1 MTIYKKS
8 KVAKILRRVKIWG
21 LPLGI
26 ILMFSGSM
34 ITDLWGTSSKMTQR
48 YWYTVCTEEINN
60 IGRIGWLLMIIGI
73 ISCMAWLF
81 SFIITK
87 VSVPCPQCK
96 EFLIQHFA
104 VCPYCNAKLDWGH
117 DADNL
122 KNKKWNKQNMHY
134 CPSCGSKAAHSSTFC
149 TYCGKKLM

>member
-8 KVAKILRRVKIWG
+8 KVAKILRRVKILG

-81 SFIITK
+81 SFIIIG
-87 VSVPCPQCK
+87 VSIPFPQYK
-96 EFLIQHFA
+96 GLLIQHFDIF
-104 VCPYCNAKLDWGH
+104 PYCKAALDWGH
-117 DADNL
+117 DTDKMKDGIVNI
-122 KNKKWNKQNMHY
+122 Y
-134 CPSCGSKAAHSSTFC
+134 TFAHHVV
-149 TYCGKKLM
+149 